1 MMREVVQEAESRM
14 QALAQKSAQGMDET
28 RRASEE
34 ALEAVRHVREESQ
47 QSRQSLQSQMDQVYQ
62 RQDQVQ
68 GSVSTLHDQL
78 KETRK
83 QATYQSA
90 VQDFTRRTDQASVQ
104 RTVAQQMQQQNTQLE
119 ATLRHLQHEIA
130 KLKIDRLEKD
140 AQIQELSKAVQDERT
155 ARGELQQFVDEAMD
169 QLTPAELMEMDE

>member
-1 MMREVVQEAESRM
+1 MREVVQEAESRM

-78 KETRK
+78 KETRQ

-90 VQDFTRRTDQASVQ
+90 VQDFTRRT
-104 RTVAQQMQQQNTQLE
+104 E
-119 ATLRHLQHEIA
+119 
-130 KLKIDRLEKD
+130 
-140 AQIQELSKAVQDERT
+140 
-155 ARGELQQFVDEAMD
+155 
-169 QLTPAELMEMDE
+169 